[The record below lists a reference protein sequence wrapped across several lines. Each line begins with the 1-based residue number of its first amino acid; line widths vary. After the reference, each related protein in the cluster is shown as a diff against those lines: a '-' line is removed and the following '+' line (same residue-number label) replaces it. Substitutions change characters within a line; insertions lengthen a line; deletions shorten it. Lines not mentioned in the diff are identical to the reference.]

1 MILASANSLDVTAI
15 LIALLGGLSLFLY
28 GMEKMTEALKNIAGD
43 KLKTVLAKFTSN
55 RFSAVFTGA
64 FVTAIIQSSSVTT
77 VLVVG
82 FISAGMMTLMQSVG
96 VIMGANIGTTITAQ
110 IIAFK
115 VTKYAMVL
123 IAVGFITNFAAK
135 KEQLK
140 WLGAMLFGLGLIFFG
155 MDLMSQATSP
165 LRTHEPFIEL
175 MKSMTNPIYGV
186 AVGALFT
193 ALVQSSSATT
203 GIVIVLASQGFI
215 TLESGI
221 ALTLGANIG
230 TCTTAMLSTI
240 GKPREALQ
248 TALVHVIFNVLG
260 ALVWVF
266 LIGFLADWVRS
277 ISPVAA
283 HLSGTEKI
291 AAEVPRQIANAHTLF
306 NIANTILFIG
316 FTVPLAR
323 FAQRIAP
330 SKPPKNHDKVKAL
343 YLNKDF
349 LDTPSLAINQLRM
362 EVGHLGKLA
371 GQVIQKAFLDTSKK
385 NSVTIEEK
393 SHESELLHEQIIE
406 YSRDIV
412 KNSKTSKDAETV
424 SNWISIAQYLKSIS
438 ETIVLNNKIIY
449 EHEFLHKEQFTDDID
464 KIFEDM
470 CQHLYKN
477 LNNLIAAIEND
488 DSKKAHNIL
497 RKKNEFTR
505 LLDELLILLRKNL
518 VTPDKIDLELYQNEL
533 EVIEILK
540 RINYFL
546 RRTAKTFPDHD
557 AA

>member
-1 MILASANSLDVTAI
+1 MILASANSLDITAI
-15 LIALLGGLSLFLY
+15 IITLLGGLSLFLY

-140 WLGAMLFGLGLIFFG
+140 WFGAMLFGLGLIFFG

-165 LRTHEPFIEL
+165 LRTHEPFIEI
-175 MKSMTNPIYGV
+175 MKSMTNPLYGV

-230 TCTTAMLSTI
+230 TCSTAMLSTI

-248 TALVHVIFNVLG
+248 TALVHVIFNFLG
-260 ALVWVF
+260 AMVWVF
-266 LIGFLADWVRS
+266 LIGYLADWVRS

-283 HLSGTEKI
+283 NLTGTEKI

-323 FAQRIAP
+323 LAQKIAP
-330 SKPPKNHDKVKAL
+330 STPLKNHNGVKAL

-349 LDTPSLAINQLRM
+349 LDTPSLAINQLRL
-362 EVGHLGKLA
+362 EVGHLGKLT
-371 GQVIQKAFLDTSKK
+371 GQVIQKAFLDTSKT
-385 NSVTIEEK
+385 NTETIEGK
-393 SHESELLHEQIIE
+393 SNDSEYLHNQILE
-406 YSRDIV
+406 YSRIIV

-424 SNWISIAQYLKSIS
+424 SNWISIAQYLTSIS
-438 ETIVLNNKIIY
+438 ENIVLNNKIIY
-449 EHEFLHKEQFTDDID
+449 EHEFLHKEQFTEDID
-464 KIFEDM
+464 KIFESM

-488 DSKKAHNIL
+488 DPKKAHNVL

-518 VTPDKIDLELYQNEL
+518 VTPDRIDLELYQNEL

-546 RRTAKTFPDHD
+546 RRSAKTFPKNS
-557 AA
+557 AS